1 MIFENFQNSH
11 KVKPI
16 SYLTN
21 IFSPNQIMFMSDQPK
36 SHHKYLYWK
45 KYAHKYSANLWKPK
59 FLHHYMILG
68 TEWRGFSIVFLISIW
83 RNSCLLFCVPHLR
96 QTYFSIMK
104 IIIFFSKKKK
114 KKKKTTTTIEEKHLS
129 DIYCWIQRITKIQK
143 YICHP
148 GVKISSQG
156 VNFHLSKCSPISEIP
171 KRYSF
176 CRPPIKANIRCN
188 IKSMGRKV
196 YSLCIACTS

>member
-1 MIFENFQNSH
+1 MKAKVSSPLYDIRNWVKGFFYRFSH
-11 KVKPI
+11 FHLEEFL
-16 SYLTN
+16 SSLLCSSSSTN
-21 IFSPNQIMFMSDQPK
+21 
-36 SHHKYLYWK
+36 
-45 KYAHKYSANLWKPK
+45 
-59 FLHHYMILG
+59 
-68 TEWRGFSIVFLISIW
+68 
-83 RNSCLLFCVPHLR
+83 LLFYYENN
-96 QTYFSIMK
+96 YF
-104 IIIFFSKKKK
+104 FFKKKK
-114 KKKKTTTTIEEKHLS
+114 KTTTTTIEEKHLS